1 MKNLRRAAFVA
12 FLILFAAI
20 VFRLVTARP
29 GDPGSGEIPLP
40 HEGGRLERKIGARH
54 SEFSGGRESFR
65 TRADSV
71 YAGEDGLQHLEGNV
85 EIIDFGRT
93 GGRNIVISAG
103 HVALDEDRTRFD
115 LLENVSVR
123 EKDIVIEAP
132 GFKYDRI
139 QEAFHTVLGAA
150 FATGKL
156 KGTSRSLRYAIGSG
170 ELELEGD
177 LRLESRPEASR
188 DIPLII
194 TGDRLFYHRDS
205 GTGEVTGAP
214 VLERGG
220 SRAEGGRLMFILSS
234 DRENLETAVFEN
246 GVKAVFQG
254 PDFGDGAYRIEAD
267 EARTVLYPETL
278 VSTHFEAKGNSRLV
292 IAAPDGGVTR
302 LDSDYSILYF
312 TPEGELKDL
321 AAWPNVRITIDAAG
335 DSGEPRRFSAARVDY
350 NHQHGALVLKKGPGR
365 RPRADSGGLDI
376 EADQIVI
383 HMRTENV
390 EASGEVRLI
399 MRSGESGTPVGFFSG
414 GKPVFITCGRMSTR
428 ADDRRFFFRDQV
440 RIWQERE
447 SVSASELDILQE
459 TGRVVFRGGV
469 HSLLFRKT
477 GDDDDEEERLEMRS
491 DEMVFIPERNLI
503 RYTGSGRLE
512 TQSFTL
518 RADSLAVTLAGTGG
532 AMDRVEAEGNVVID
546 QEARQGRG
554 ERAVYE
560 RAAATVVLTG
570 HPVLAERDKGE
581 TKGDKLTF
589 YLDDGRIAIENIK
602 RDRSTTVIIR

>member
-1 MKNLRRAAFVA
+1 
-12 FLILFAAI
+12 
-20 VFRLVTARP
+20 
-29 GDPGSGEIPLP
+29 
-40 HEGGRLERKIGARH
+40 
-54 SEFSGGRESFR
+54 
-65 TRADSV
+65 
-71 YAGEDGLQHLEGNV
+71 
-85 EIIDFGRT
+85 
-93 GGRNIVISAG
+93 
-103 HVALDEDRTRFD
+103 
-115 LLENVSVR
+115 
-123 EKDIVIEAP
+123 
-132 GFKYDRI
+132 
-139 QEAFHTVLGAA
+139 
-150 FATGKL
+150 
-156 KGTSRSLRYAIGSG
+156 
-170 ELELEGD
+170 
-177 LRLESRPEASR
+177 
-188 DIPLII
+188 
-194 TGDRLFYHRDS
+194 
-205 GTGEVTGAP
+205 
-214 VLERGG
+214 
-220 SRAEGGRLMFILSS
+220 
-234 DRENLETAVFEN
+234 
-246 GVKAVFQG
+246 
-254 PDFGDGAYRIEAD
+254 
-267 EARTVLYPETL
+267 
-278 VSTHFEAKGNSRLV
+278 
-292 IAAPDGGVTR
+292 
-302 LDSDYSILYF
+302 
-312 TPEGELKDL
+312 
-321 AAWPNVRITIDAAG
+321 
-335 DSGEPRRFSAARVDY
+335 
-350 NHQHGALVLKKGPGR
+350 
-365 RPRADSGGLDI
+365 LDI

-414 GKPVFITCGRMSTR
+414 GKPVFITCGRMNTR

-532 AMDRVEAEGNVVID
+532 GMDRVEAEGNVVID

-560 RAAATVVLTG
+560 RAEATVVLTG